1 MKKII
6 YVLLFMFLLFTAPAY
21 ALVTFNFESGN
32 YHVVYIND
40 LGTSTSCSNGAS
52 MNYDSTN
59 IEYLKSFDK
68 YDDAI
73 DYMKTIKSLPNKTL
87 VIIGE
92 KKNTDGVYVNDI
104 LTSEYALVDLNTT
117 GTTSTTSYVYKEETS
132 NRAYTYINGHGMFGG
147 VDAALI
153 DYSNEKSRAKM
164 MIAGVTGWIDS
175 VLYLDASGY
184 DGFDIVPL
192 SVVKSPSYY
201 YVNGSNELVHRLSRK
216 ITANNCYATSLTL
229 GPAPSS
235 LKQKDENDNMIKY
248 YSYDGIYF
256 YTSLESM
263 LNDYKNGINI
273 NAVNKIPYYNYYMYL
288 PVRSKTNITSDNI
301 RNYLESRNYTSKD
314 KSVLY
319 GEELTFIDAE
329 NKYGVNA
336 ITSFSTA
343 INESGWGTSY
353 LARTKNNIFGHNAFD
368 SSVMESASKYKNVS
382 DGIYRHAYYMI
393 NAGFAETKDAVAR
406 YYGSH
411 LGNKNSGVN
420 VKYASDPYWGEKIAS
435 YYYSIDNYSDL
446 KDYKSVKIGIKVTDT
461 PVPVK
466 KEANNS
472 SLTLYKLESY
482 YNDVSNMSVVILD
495 KVAGEAIDGNSTWY
509 KIQTDAL
516 LNENRDDLIRDTTIN
531 DYYNWDN
538 NYGYVHSSYITLMDE
553 NVNNEYIKKDGLF
566 ALEELSLTEDKKIK
580 IKGYLAITG
589 MDNTVDKNITYDL
602 IVENDNKS
610 FSLPLERITDLS
622 NINYKVPDK
631 DYDYTYSWFTGI
643 VDLKD
648 IDEGNYNLFIRA
660 RSGEYESKEVLSDL
674 FSKKTVSK
682 YTDLNNKGYQFR
694 TNYYLKTIPI
704 ELFVRNNGLINDK
717 VTPTSDNM
725 INQYQSIS
733 LENGLLKLYGS
744 SFNVGGNYNTS
755 VNVER
760 SIIFENTTTYERYK
774 FDLGYIDNGEYKIT
788 LLVPDNLDK
797 TRAWFNKSIDISNL
811 NKGTYAIYIE
821 TKTNVED
828 YGELNDIFQREIKST
843 MSCND
848 KTYSLKINENQRF
861 RLELE
866 VK

>member
-531 DYYNWDN
+531 DHYNWDN

-760 SIIFENTTTYERYK
+760 SIIFENITTYERYK

-828 YGELNDIFQREIKST
+828 YGELNDIFQREITST
-843 MSCND
+843 MSYNN
-848 KTYSLKINENQRF
+848 KTYSIKINENQRF

>member
-353 LARTKNNIFGHNAFD
+353 LARTKNNVFGHNAFD

-531 DYYNWDN
+531 DHYNWDN

-589 MDNTVDKNITYDL
+589 MDNTIDKNITYDL

-828 YGELNDIFQREIKST
+828 YGELNDIFQREITST
-843 MSCND
+843 MSYNN
-848 KTYSLKINENQRF
+848 KTYSIKINENQRF

>member
-40 LGTSTSCSNGAS
+40 LGTFTSCSNGVS

-73 DYMKTIKSLPNKTL
+73 NYMKTIKSLPNKTL

-175 VLYLDASGY
+175 ILYLDASGY

-353 LARTKNNIFGHNAFD
+353 LARTKNNVFGHNAFD

-531 DYYNWDN
+531 DHYNWDN

-682 YTDLNNKGYQFR
+682 YTDSNNKGYQFR

-797 TRAWFNKSIDISNL
+797 TRAWFNRSIDISNL

-828 YGELNDIFQREIKST
+828 YGELNDIFQREITST
-843 MSCND
+843 MSYNN
-848 KTYSLKINENQRF
+848 KTYSIKINENQRF

>member
-73 DYMKTIKSLPNKTL
+73 NYMKTIKSLPNKTL

-175 VLYLDASGY
+175 ILYLDASGY

-353 LARTKNNIFGHNAFD
+353 LARTKNNVFGHNAFD

-531 DYYNWDN
+531 DHYNWDN

-589 MDNTVDKNITYDL
+589 MDNTIDKNITYDL

-704 ELFVRNNGLINDK
+704 ELFIRNNGLINDK

-760 SIIFENTTTYERYK
+760 NIIFENITTFERYK

-828 YGELNDIFQREIKST
+828 YGELNDIFQREITST

-861 RLELE
+861 RVELE
-866 VK
+866 IK

>member
-343 INESGWGTSY
+343 INESSWGTSY

-531 DYYNWDN
+531 DHYNWDN

-589 MDNTVDKNITYDL
+589 MDNTIDKNITYDL

-828 YGELNDIFQREIKST
+828 YGELNDIFQREITST
-843 MSCND
+843 MSYNN
-848 KTYSLKINENQRF
+848 KTYSIKINENQRF

>member
-175 VLYLDASGY
+175 ILYLDASGY

-301 RNYLESRNYTSKD
+301 KNYLESRNYTSKE

-531 DYYNWDN
+531 DHYNWDN

-589 MDNTVDKNITYDL
+589 MDNSKDKNITYDL

-610 FSLPLERITDLS
+610 FSLPLERIMDLS

-674 FSKKTVSK
+674 FSKKAVSK

-828 YGELNDIFQREIKST
+828 YGELNDIFQREITST
-843 MSCND
+843 MSYNN
-848 KTYSLKINENQRF
+848 KTYSIKINENQRF

>member
-1 MKKII
+1 
-6 YVLLFMFLLFTAPAY
+6 
-21 ALVTFNFESGN
+21 
-32 YHVVYIND
+32 
-40 LGTSTSCSNGAS
+40 

-175 VLYLDASGY
+175 ILYLDASGY

-201 YVNGSNELVHRLSRK
+201 YVNGFNELVHRLSRK

-343 INESGWGTSY
+343 INESSWGTSY
-353 LARTKNNIFGHNAFD
+353 LARTKNNVFGHNAFD

-531 DYYNWDN
+531 DHYNWDN

-704 ELFVRNNGLINDK
+704 ELFIRNNGLINDK

-733 LENGLLKLYGS
+733 LVNGLLKLYGS

-760 SIIFENTTTYERYK
+760 SIIFENITTYERYK

-828 YGELNDIFQREIKST
+828 YGELNDIFQREITST
-843 MSCND
+843 MTYND
-848 KTYSLKINENQRF
+848 KTYSIKINENQRF

>member
-32 YHVVYIND
+32 YHVVYING

-153 DYSNEKSRAKM
+153 DYSNEKTRAKM

-343 INESGWGTSY
+343 INESSWGTSY

-531 DYYNWDN
+531 DHYNWDN

-704 ELFVRNNGLINDK
+704 ELFIRNNGLINDK

-760 SIIFENTTTYERYK
+760 NIIFENITTFERYK

-828 YGELNDIFQREIKST
+828 YGELNDIFQRQIMST

>member
-175 VLYLDASGY
+175 ILYLDASGY

-301 RNYLESRNYTSKD
+301 KNYLESRNYTSKE

-531 DYYNWDN
+531 DHYNWDN

-589 MDNTVDKNITYDL
+589 MDNTIDKNITYDL

-848 KTYSLKINENQRF
+848 KTYSLKINDKQRF
-861 RLELE
+861 RVELE
-866 VK
+866 IK

>member
-40 LGTSTSCSNGAS
+40 LGTFTSCSNGVS

-175 VLYLDASGY
+175 ILYLDASGY

-353 LARTKNNIFGHNAFD
+353 LARTKNNVFGHNAFD

-531 DYYNWDN
+531 DHYNWDN

-589 MDNTVDKNITYDL
+589 MDNTIDKNITYDL

-760 SIIFENTTTYERYK
+760 SIIFENITTYERYK

-828 YGELNDIFQREIKST
+828 YGELNDIFQREITST

-861 RLELE
+861 RVELE
-866 VK
+866 IK

>member
-40 LGTSTSCSNGAS
+40 LGTFTSCSNGVS

-73 DYMKTIKSLPNKTL
+73 NYMKAIKSLPNKTL

-175 VLYLDASGY
+175 ILYLDASGY

-353 LARTKNNIFGHNAFD
+353 LARTKNNVFGHNAFD

-531 DYYNWDN
+531 DHYNWDN

-589 MDNTVDKNITYDL
+589 MDNTIDKNITYDL

-760 SIIFENTTTYERYK
+760 NIIFENITTFERYK

-828 YGELNDIFQREIKST
+828 YGELNDIFQREITST
-843 MSCND
+843 MSYNN
-848 KTYSLKINENQRF
+848 KTYSIKINENQRF

>member
-301 RNYLESRNYTSKD
+301 KNYLESRNYTSKD

-531 DYYNWDN
+531 DHYNWDN

-704 ELFVRNNGLINDK
+704 ELFIRNNGLINDK

-760 SIIFENTTTYERYK
+760 SIIFENITTYERYK

-828 YGELNDIFQREIKST
+828 YGELNDIFQREITST
-843 MSCND
+843 MSYNN
-848 KTYSLKINENQRF
+848 KTYSIKINENQRF

>member
-40 LGTSTSCSNGAS
+40 LGTFTSCSNGVS

-73 DYMKTIKSLPNKTL
+73 NYMKAIKSLPNKTL

-175 VLYLDASGY
+175 ILYLDASGY

-216 ITANNCYATSLTL
+216 ITANNCYATLLTL

-353 LARTKNNIFGHNAFD
+353 LARTKNNVFGHNAFD

-531 DYYNWDN
+531 DHYNWDN

-566 ALEELSLTEDKKIK
+566 ALEEFSLTEDKKIK

-589 MDNTVDKNITYDL
+589 MDNTIDKNITYDL

-760 SIIFENTTTYERYK
+760 NIIFENITTYERYK

-828 YGELNDIFQREIKST
+828 YGELNDIFQRQIMST

-861 RLELE
+861 RVELE
-866 VK
+866 IK

>member
-6 YVLLFMFLLFTAPAY
+6 YVLFFMFLLFTAPAY

-40 LGTSTSCSNGAS
+40 LGTSTSCSNGVS

-73 DYMKTIKSLPNKTL
+73 NYMKTIKSLPNKTL

-132 NRAYTYINGHGMFGG
+132 SRAYTYINGHGMFGG

-175 VLYLDASGY
+175 ILYLDASGY

-353 LARTKNNIFGHNAFD
+353 LARTKNNVFGHNAFD

-531 DYYNWDN
+531 DHYNWDN

-589 MDNTVDKNITYDL
+589 MDNTIDKNITYDL

-704 ELFVRNNGLINDK
+704 ELFIRNNGLINDK

-760 SIIFENTTTYERYK
+760 SIIFENITTYERYK

-848 KTYSLKINENQRF
+848 KTYSLKINDKQRF
-861 RLELE
+861 RVELE
-866 VK
+866 IK

>member
-175 VLYLDASGY
+175 ILYLDASGY

-531 DYYNWDN
+531 DHYNWDN

-589 MDNTVDKNITYDL
+589 MDNSKDKNITYDL

-828 YGELNDIFQREIKST
+828 YGELNDIFQREITST
-843 MSCND
+843 MSYNN
-848 KTYSLKINENQRF
+848 KTYSIKINENQRF

>member
-301 RNYLESRNYTSKD
+301 KNYLESRNYTSKD

-531 DYYNWDN
+531 DHYNWDN

-589 MDNTVDKNITYDL
+589 MDNSKDKNITYDL

-828 YGELNDIFQREIKST
+828 YGELNDIFQREITST
-843 MSCND
+843 MSYNN
-848 KTYSLKINENQRF
+848 KTYSIKINENQRF

>member
-175 VLYLDASGY
+175 ILYLDASGY

-531 DYYNWDN
+531 DHYNWDN

-760 SIIFENTTTYERYK
+760 SIIFENITTYERYK

-828 YGELNDIFQREIKST
+828 YGELNDIFQREITST

-861 RLELE
+861 RVELE
-866 VK
+866 IK

>member
-175 VLYLDASGY
+175 ILYLDASGY

-263 LNDYKNGINI
+263 VNDYKNGINI

-301 RNYLESRNYTSKD
+301 KNYLESRNYTSKE

-531 DYYNWDN
+531 DHYNWDN

-589 MDNTVDKNITYDL
+589 MDNTIDKNITYDL

-848 KTYSLKINENQRF
+848 KTYSLKINDKQRF
-861 RLELE
+861 RVELE
-866 VK
+866 IK

>member
-40 LGTSTSCSNGAS
+40 LGTSTSCSNGVS

-117 GTTSTTSYVYKEETS
+117 GTTSTTSYVYKKETS

-263 LNDYKNGINI
+263 VNDYKHGINI

-343 INESGWGTSY
+343 INESSWGTSY

-531 DYYNWDN
+531 DHYNWDN

-704 ELFVRNNGLINDK
+704 ELFIRNNGLINDK

-828 YGELNDIFQREIKST
+828 YGELNDIFQREITST
-843 MSCND
+843 MTYND

-861 RLELE
+861 RVELE
-866 VK
+866 IK

>member
-343 INESGWGTSY
+343 INESSWGTSY

-531 DYYNWDN
+531 DHYNWDN

-589 MDNTVDKNITYDL
+589 MDNTIDKNITYDL

-704 ELFVRNNGLINDK
+704 ELFIRNNGLINDK

-760 SIIFENTTTYERYK
+760 NIIFENITTFERYK

-828 YGELNDIFQREIKST
+828 YGELNDIFQRQIMST

>member
-1 MKKII
+1 
-6 YVLLFMFLLFTAPAY
+6 
-21 ALVTFNFESGN
+21 
-32 YHVVYIND
+32 
-40 LGTSTSCSNGAS
+40 

-73 DYMKTIKSLPNKTL
+73 NYMKTIKSLPNKTL

-531 DYYNWDN
+531 DHYNWDN

-589 MDNTVDKNITYDL
+589 MDNTIDKNITYDL

-704 ELFVRNNGLINDK
+704 ELFIRNNGLINDK

>member
-531 DYYNWDN
+531 DHYNWDN

-704 ELFVRNNGLINDK
+704 ELFIRNNGLINDK

-760 SIIFENTTTYERYK
+760 NIIFENITTFERYK

-828 YGELNDIFQREIKST
+828 YGELNDIFQRQIMST

>member
-1 MKKII
+1 
-6 YVLLFMFLLFTAPAY
+6 
-21 ALVTFNFESGN
+21 
-32 YHVVYIND
+32 
-40 LGTSTSCSNGAS
+40 
-52 MNYDSTN
+52 
-59 IEYLKSFDK
+59 
-68 YDDAI
+68 
-73 DYMKTIKSLPNKTL
+73 
-87 VIIGE
+87 
-92 KKNTDGVYVNDI
+92 
-104 LTSEYALVDLNTT
+104 
-117 GTTSTTSYVYKEETS
+117 
-132 NRAYTYINGHGMFGG
+132 
-147 VDAALI
+147 
-153 DYSNEKSRAKM
+153 
-164 MIAGVTGWIDS
+164 
-175 VLYLDASGY
+175 
-184 DGFDIVPL
+184 
-192 SVVKSPSYY
+192 
-201 YVNGSNELVHRLSRK
+201 
-216 ITANNCYATSLTL
+216 
-229 GPAPSS
+229 
-235 LKQKDENDNMIKY
+235 
-248 YSYDGIYF
+248 
-256 YTSLESM
+256 
-263 LNDYKNGINI
+263 
-273 NAVNKIPYYNYYMYL
+273 
-288 PVRSKTNITSDNI
+288 
-301 RNYLESRNYTSKD
+301 
-314 KSVLY
+314 
-319 GEELTFIDAE
+319 
-329 NKYGVNA
+329 
-336 ITSFSTA
+336 
-343 INESGWGTSY
+343 
-353 LARTKNNIFGHNAFD
+353 
-368 SSVMESASKYKNVS
+368 
-382 DGIYRHAYYMI
+382 MI

-589 MDNTVDKNITYDL
+589 MDNSKDKNITYDL

-610 FSLPLERITDLS
+610 FSLPLERIMDLS

-674 FSKKTVSK
+674 FSKKAVSK

-828 YGELNDIFQREIKST
+828 YGELNDIFQREITST
-843 MSCND
+843 MSYNN
-848 KTYSLKINENQRF
+848 KTYSIKINENQRF